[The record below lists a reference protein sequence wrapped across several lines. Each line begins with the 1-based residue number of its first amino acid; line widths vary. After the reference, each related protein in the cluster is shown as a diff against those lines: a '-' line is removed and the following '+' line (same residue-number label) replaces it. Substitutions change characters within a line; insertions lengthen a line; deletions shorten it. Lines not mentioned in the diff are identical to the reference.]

1 MYWLLV
7 VKKKDLELIEQVH
20 KSDFE
25 LGINFIF
32 DGFDLNDYET
42 EKKID
47 ENNKSS
53 TSITIAKRIIIGILI
68 ITTIMMICF
77 GYIYLAI
84 ISIASSIIIWIYLTI
99 EVKKIDLL
107 EEISQKLNQ
116 TKS

>member
-1 MYWLLV
+1 M
-7 VKKKDLELIEQVH
+7 ICPNC
-20 KSDFE
+20 KSKISEFDE
-25 LGINFIF
+25 KCPVCGI
-32 DGFDLNDYET
+32 DLNDYET

-68 ITTIMMICF
+68 ITTIMMLYF
-77 GYIYLAI
+77 GYINLAI
-84 ISIASSIIIWIYLTI
+84 ISISSSIIIWISLTI

-107 EEISQKLNQ
+107 QEISQKLNQ